1 MSDLDS
7 RLMALNFSWLE
18 EGLVAGCRGPRT
30 DEDLALLRSLE
41 VEALVRLAAEAE
53 TGLTSADVERS
64 AIRDCYEPVP
74 DRTAPSQTQ
83 IDRVVSFINGAVANR
98 EAVAVSCDAGYG
110 RTGTILGCYL
120 VSQGLSAEAA
130 IEKLITTRP
139 CSREIL
145 GVPGQKEAVFEFH
158 RRMQEIK
165 QKRGAV

>member
-1 MSDLDS
+1 MSELDT
-7 RLMALNFSWLE
+7 RAMALNFSWLE

-30 DEDLALLRSLE
+30 DEDLALLGSLG

-53 TGLTSADVERS
+53 TGLTSADVERN

-83 IDRVVSFINGAVANR
+83 VDRVIRFVNDAVANG
-98 EAVAVSCDAGYG
+98 EGVAVSCGAGYG

-130 IEKLITTRP
+130 IEKLISIRP

-145 GVPGQKEAVFEFH
+145 RVPGQKDAVFEFH
-158 RRMQEIK
+158 RRVQD
-165 QKRGAV
+165 RS